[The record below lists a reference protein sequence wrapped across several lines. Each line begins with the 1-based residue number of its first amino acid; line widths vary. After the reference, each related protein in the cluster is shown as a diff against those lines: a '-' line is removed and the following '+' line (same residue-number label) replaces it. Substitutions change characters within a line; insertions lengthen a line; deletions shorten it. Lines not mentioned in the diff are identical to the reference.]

1 MDVLCVGHASWD
13 ITACVA
19 EYPAENSK
27 CEISTLLECGGGPAA
42 NAACLLASWGVSCAL
57 AATIGGDAATAA
69 QGSAKV
75 AGTLRVPSA
84 SSSTATSAASA
95 SSAAQGG
102 RHTECA
108 CYFTGREG
116 LRDAYADRV
125 LDELSRAG
133 VDVSLVHRS
142 PADPTPVSII
152 LVNRQNASRTIVNRK
167 APVAADPCR
176 IVRRPDWAEG
186 PKVLLF
192 DGHEIGAS
200 LDAMAL
206 FPDART
212 ILDAGSARPGA
223 VELARRVDYLVA
235 SERFARQLGGVPDL
249 ASRPRQAA
257 AMQALAEHN
266 GRPVVITCGER
277 GLLYGTGD
285 DFRHL
290 PAFAVNSIDTTAAGD
305 IFHGAFAYGLL
316 KELPWEDVLRLAAA
330 AAALSTTARGGR
342 TSIPSLAQVEEFLA
356 HAR

>member
-1 MDVLCVGHASWD
+1 MDVLCVGHVAWD
-13 ITACVA
+13 ISACVA

-27 CEISTLLECGGGPAA
+27 CEIGALLECGGGPAA
-42 NAACLLASWGVSCAL
+42 NAASLLASWGASCAL
-57 AATIGGDAATAA
+57 AATV
-69 QGSAKV
+69 GS
-75 AGTLRVPSA
+75 
-84 SSSTATSAASA
+84 
-95 SSAAQGG
+95 
-102 RHTECA
+102 
-108 CYFTGREG
+108 
-116 LRDAYADRV
+116 DAYADRV

-133 VDVSLVHRS
+133 VDVSLVRRS

-176 IVRRPDWAEG
+176 IARRPAWAEA

-200 LDAMAL
+200 LDAMAV

-212 ILDAGSARPGA
+212 VLDAGSARPGA

-235 SERFARQLGGVPDL
+235 SERFARQLSGVPDL
-249 ASRPRQAA
+249 RSRPQQAA
-257 AMQALAEHN
+257 AMRALWEHN

-277 GLLYGTGD
+277 GLFYGTGD

-290 PAFAVNSIDTTAAGD
+290 PAFAVSAIDTTAAGD
-305 IFHGAFAYGLL
+305 IFHGALAYGLL
-316 KELPWEDVLRLAAA
+316 KGLAWEDVLRLAAA

-342 TSIPSLAQVEEFLA
+342 TSIPPLAQVEEFLA

>member
-42 NAACLLASWGVSCAL
+42 NAACLLASWSVSCAL
-57 AATIGGDAATAA
+57 AATVGG
-69 QGSAKV
+69 
-75 AGTLRVPSA
+75 
-84 SSSTATSAASA
+84 
-95 SSAAQGG
+95 
-102 RHTECA
+102 
-108 CYFTGREG
+108 
-116 LRDAYADRV
+116 DAYADRV

-133 VDVSLVHRS
+133 VDISLVHRS

-249 ASRPRQAA
+249 GSRPRQAA
-257 AMQALAEHN
+257 AVRALAEHN

-277 GLLYGTGD
+277 GLFYGTGD

-316 KELPWEDVLRLAAA
+316 RGVAWEETLRLAAA